1 MVLNGKVNILFL
13 KSVSVYPLL
22 IIINVNNGNYQAI
35 LGKKEYIS
43 EKKITIIGGISRFV
57 TIFVP
62 TKKQYD
68 EISTCIQ
75 TSVWAYRL
83 SAGTLIFT

>member
-35 LGKKEYIS
+35 LGKKGYIS
-43 EKKITIIGGISRFV
+43 EKKS
-57 TIFVP
+57 P
-62 TKKQYD
+62 L
-68 EISTCIQ
+68 
-75 TSVWAYRL
+75 SVAFPVL
-83 SAGTLIFT
+83 